1 MNPDK
6 DVWLLNETQK
16 EYVRQSGL
24 HNLAEMEHIRIDHAL
39 ITALVERWRPETNT
53 FHFPSGEA
61 TVTLEDVAYIY
72 GLPIDGPIVTGR
84 TFPFSL
90 VSDVCLELLGKA
102 PIQGVDVNG
111 INIKFTWLEANFAAN
126 STKNKK
132 KSKKKKKLSKAE
144 EIYNT
149 RAYLFFLVS
158 SQIMSN
164 TSGGRG
170 PAYLLELFREF
181 KPYAWAPA
189 CLANLYWILAK
200 AVKCVKDKAEDGHQ
214 EGDDVKSSNNEGS
227 RKFRTLSGPLQLLQV
242 TQFI

>member
-1 MNPDK
+1 
-6 DVWLLNETQK
+6 
-16 EYVRQSGL
+16 
-24 HNLAEMEHIRIDHAL
+24 MEHIRIDHAL
-39 ITALVERWRPETNT
+39 ITALIERWRPETNT

-61 TVTLEDVAYIY
+61 TITLEDVAYLY

-84 TFPFSL
+84 TFPNSL
-90 VSDVCLELLGKA
+90 VSEVCLELLGKA
-102 PIQGVDVNG
+102 PIQGADVNG
-111 INIKFTWLEANFAAN
+111 LNIKFTWLEANFASVA
-126 STKNKK
+126 TK
-132 KSKKKKKLSKAE
+132 KKKKKLSKAD

-149 RAYLFFLVS
+149 RVYIFFLVS

-170 PAYLLELFREF
+170 PAYLLELFKEF

-214 EGDDVKSSNNEGS
+214 EGDECKSWSNYFDS
-227 RKFRTLSGPLQLLQV
+227 RKFRTLSGPLCN
-242 TQFI
+242 FSR